1 MKAKITSLL
10 VVLALMGSGSD
21 SQTQVQA
28 VNVEQ
33 MVHLNIDAAKDEKQK
48 KKVVKGKSEKKADP
62 KAKSKSAPA
71 PKKESVELT
80 PEDEEAAATFASGFS
95 GADESEVIEN
105 IYNHYAQEAKNAVGE
120 STGEKIVFKEDALK
134 AGAEAIESL
143 KGLKGKKLETYM
155 KKHFDESWAQTDI
168 NGEGEISLEEAHT
181 FQRSLMGKL
190 NQFSMA
196 PGTVGD
202 VSS

>member
-1 MKAKITSLL
+1 MH
-10 VVLALMGSGSD
+10 
-21 SQTQVQA
+21 A

-33 MVHLNIDAAKDEKQK
+33 MVNLNIEVAKDAKQ
-48 KKVVKGKSEKKADP
+48 KKVVKGKTDKKADA
-62 KAKSKSAPA
+62 KAKSKSSPAPA
-71 PKKESVELT
+71 PKKKEESTELT

-120 STGEKIVFKEDALK
+120 GTGEKIVFKEDALK

-155 KKHFDESWAQTDI
+155 KKHFDEAWAQTDI
-168 NGEGEISLEEAHT
+168 NAEGEISLEEAHT